1 MYYIHGSG
9 RDGSRRLCVRRVGL
23 DTDVGHTS
31 RSPPHE
37 SRWPLDLL
45 PNVCDIVARVQ
56 ASDVRRRRQDASETQ
71 LKESA
76 MPPNVAP
83 YRGLTVVNA
92 SRGLAGATAA
102 QLLAGLGARAIRV
115 EAPQQGQ
122 EPSPS
127 RSVLNGWDRDGDLF
141 MQFGRGSES
150 IVLDLD
156 TADGRAALGQLAA
169 KAQVVIED
177 ERPSDPRG
185 VRAALRSARV
195 GTAAFTLAS
204 ITPFGLSG
212 PWMELPASELI
223 LFAMSGLMAHVGEP
237 TGEPVQLPGWIVQ
250 GHVGLAA
257 FTGIASTLP
266 VDGGPVTS
274 HDLDIA
280 SVEVLH
286 NSNPHA
292 IADYHYKGTVQHRQ
306 GSRGVD
312 GYPWTVIPCKDGFV
326 GIIVPQTR
334 WDVFALWMDRP
345 DLITDPKFM
354 DRLGRRQ
361 HPDELDVIMIEW
373 ASGLT
378 KAELYVGGQ
387 ERGLPFGA
395 VFTVADSLDSP
406 QLAERHFFGV
416 AEDGRTKLAGL
427 PFRLGAVRP
436 SVGHAPALGE
446 QGAAIAAEYGL
457 TAGKG
462 A

>member
-1 MYYIHGSG
+1 
-9 RDGSRRLCVRRVGL
+9 
-23 DTDVGHTS
+23 
-31 RSPPHE
+31 
-37 SRWPLDLL
+37 
-45 PNVCDIVARVQ
+45 
-56 ASDVRRRRQDASETQ
+56 
-71 LKESA
+71 

-92 SRGLAGATAA
+92 SRGLAGATTA
-102 QLLAGLGARAIRV
+102 QLLAGLGARVIRV
-115 EAPQQGQ
+115 EEPARGQ

-127 RSVLNGWDRDGDLF
+127 RSVVNGWDRDGDLF
-141 MQFGRGSES
+141 MHFGRGSES

-156 TADGRAALGQLAA
+156 AADGRTALARLAA

-177 ERPSDPRG
+177 EQPKDPRG

-195 GTAAFTLAS
+195 GDAAFTLAS

-212 PWMELPASELI
+212 PWMDLPASELI

-237 TGEPVQLPGWIVQ
+237 TGEPVQVPGWMVQ

-266 VDGGPVTS
+266 IDGGPVTS

-292 IADYHYKGTVQHRQ
+292 IADYHYKGAVQHRQ
-306 GSRGVD
+306 GSRGID

-334 WDVFALWMDRP
+334 WDIFALWMDRP
-345 DLITDPKFM
+345 DLITDPKFS

-361 HPDELDVIMIEW
+361 HPDELDVIMIDW
-373 ASGLT
+373 ASHLT

-406 QLAERHFFGV
+406 QLAERHFFGL

-436 SVGHAPALGE
+436 TVGHAPTLGE
-446 QGAAIAAEYGL
+446 QGAKIASEFGL